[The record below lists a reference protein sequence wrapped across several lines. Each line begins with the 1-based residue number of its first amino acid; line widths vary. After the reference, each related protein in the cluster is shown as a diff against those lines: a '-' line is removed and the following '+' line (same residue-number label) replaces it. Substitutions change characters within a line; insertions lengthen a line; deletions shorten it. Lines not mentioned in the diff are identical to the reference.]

1 MQEITVEELKSRV
14 DAGEQLNVIDVREP
28 DEYAEYNLGAKLIPL
43 GQVLSMQLDELDD
56 LKNEELII
64 HCKSGKHSLQAC
76 LVMEQMGFSNVKN
89 LVGGAMAW
97 QEKFNNAKIS

>member
-64 HCKSGKHSLQAC
+64 HCKSGKRSLQAC

-97 QEKFNNAKIS
+97 Q

>member
-1 MQEITVEELKSRV
+1 MKSRV

-64 HCKSGKHSLQAC
+64 HCKSGKRSLQAC